1 LRLLTQQP
9 SKNRGIIFIVNDV
22 INVKTS
28 IMKTTSTKTVIS
40 LKSVE
45 KELKAILEQ
54 DIRKLNAPQ
63 YINNKYAAFL
73 QFIAA

>member
-1 LRLLTQQP
+1 
-9 SKNRGIIFIVNDV
+9 
-22 INVKTS
+22 
-28 IMKTTSTKTVIS
+28 MKTTSTKQSIS

-45 KELKAILEQ
+45 KELKAILEN

-63 YINNKYAAFL
+63 YVNHKFAAFL